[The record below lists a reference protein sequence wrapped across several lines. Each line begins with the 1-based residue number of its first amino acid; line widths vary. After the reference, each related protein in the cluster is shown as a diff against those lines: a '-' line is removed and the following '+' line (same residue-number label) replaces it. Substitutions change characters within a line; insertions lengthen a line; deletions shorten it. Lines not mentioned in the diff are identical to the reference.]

1 VRVVGYVRVAL
12 DCSAAE
18 FLDRDA
24 QTESITSWAR
34 DHGHHL
40 TAIFCDEGFDASS
53 DLETRLNLGD
63 ALQQVRDH
71 QAEGMVVARLD
82 RLALSM
88 ILQEELLAEIGA
100 RNGLLFS
107 ATPDEEL
114 ELTGDVLDPT
124 RMLAREVVRDVPLFQ
139 SAMRD
144 LWIRQRFKRF
154 QTAEER
160 AAEVFALIRAEE
172 LVMEGRGER
181 EITGILH
188 SEGFGHGRALE
199 SLRRIVSDLRHRRK
213 ADQRMP

>member
-1 VRVVGYVRVAL
+1 VKVVGYVRVAL

-24 QTESITSWAR
+24 QTEAITSWAR
-34 DHGHHL
+34 DRGHDL

-63 ALQQVRDH
+63 ALQQIRDH
-71 QAEGMVVARLD
+71 HAQAMVVARLD

-88 ILQEELLAEIGA
+88 ILQEELLAEIEGRNA
-100 RNGLLFS
+100 RLFS

-124 RMLAREVVRDVPLFQ
+124 RMLAREVVRDFPLFQ

-144 LWIRQRFKRF
+144 LWVRQRFKRF
-154 QTAEER
+154 QTADER
-160 AAEVFALIRAEE
+160 AAEAFALIRAEE
-172 LVMEGRGER
+172 LVHQGRGER
-181 EITGILH
+181 EIAGILN
-188 SEGFGHGRALE
+188 SEGFGPIRALE
-199 SLRRIVSDLRHRRK
+199 GLRRIVSDLRHRRK
-213 ADQRMP
+213 ADERLS